1 MLSEDASLL
10 DMPLSV
16 VSGVIAKK
24 CEMFKNSL
32 RVAGQVKLS
41 SGITED
47 LGAMCVTVNYMQSSK
62 PPLSLM
68 SAQKVHRELHC
79 MGSQGQGYPYSAY
92 VNFSLLYLY
101 LHIHKCLQR
110 SRNVLQIL

>member
-1 MLSEDASLL
+1 MEDASLL

-24 CEMFKNSL
+24 KSEMFKNSL

-47 LGAMCVTVNYMQSSK
+47 LGAMWVTVNYMQSSK

-68 SAQKVHRELHC
+68 SAQKCTESFIAWVLKVKVIHIVH
-79 MGSQGQGYPYSAY
+79 M
-92 VNFSLLYLY
+92 
-101 LHIHKCLQR
+101 
-110 SRNVLQIL
+110 